1 MKVITK
7 KLVGVIHLAKIYP
20 YLAFDSA
27 KEALDYYTEVFGA
40 TDIIRLP
47 VSPEQATQFG
57 ISAEKL
63 ADTTMHASFTVLG
76 APLFCADNFMG
87 PVQSSNQVSI
97 MLDINSEDAQAAHE
111 ADAFYQK
118 IAASGQ
124 AKITM
129 PFEEQFWGGKMGQLV
144 DKYGITWMLHSQP
157 YSKINL
163 NTK

>member
-1 MKVITK
+1 M
-7 KLVGVIHLAKIYP
+7 AKIYP
-20 YLAFDSA
+20 YLAFNSA

-57 ISAEKL
+57 ISSEKL

-97 MLDINSEDAQAAHE
+97 MPIKPSTTTCKVLSAN
-111 ADAFYQK
+111 
-118 IAASGQ
+118 
-124 AKITM
+124 
-129 PFEEQFWGGKMGQLV
+129 P
-144 DKYGITWMLHSQP
+144 
-157 YSKINL
+157 
-163 NTK
+163 